1 MIQQSAQ
8 KAATPPH
15 QRRTAERDG
24 RPTGADQPL
33 TPHTPLTSHALHA
46 PPAPHPSLAEDYGTL
61 TAALAEDSTT
71 LADARELYRR
81 ALADPEWD
89 PSPARARLGWDDD
102 RFIRAIELLDTMG
115 LLAPAATTPSG
126 WTTLSPTS
134 AISRLLADEERR
146 VSTRL
151 AEAAAARHTLARLLT
166 DFHPL
171 HADQLSG
178 AATELVIGPARVT
191 AMLEDVVRRARSDFL
206 SLHPGPPVA
215 REMLEAGL
223 SRDKLLLERGVTI
236 RSVHLGSSAATPALH
251 GYLAELS
258 WAGARVR
265 TAQTLP
271 MRMILVDGSLAVL
284 PAPAVPDEIA
294 ALVVHGEQL
303 VAVFRQLFEHCW
315 SLSADF
321 APTHTGP
328 AAPDPDLTERHH
340 EILRML
346 ASGLTDESM
355 ARRLAVS
362 ERTIRRLV
370 AEITQRLGADSR
382 FQAGVIATQL
392 GWLDQ
397 TTPARTTT

>member
-15 QRRTAERDG
+15 QRRTADRDR
-24 RPTGADQPL
+24 RPTGADQPYA
-33 TPHTPLTSHALHA
+33 PLT
-46 PPAPHPSLAEDYGTL
+46 EDCGTL
-61 TAALAEDSTT
+61 TAALAEDSTA

-115 LLAPAATTPSG
+115 LLTPAASTPSG

-134 AISRLLADEERR
+134 AIGRLLADEEQR
-146 VSTRL
+146 VATRL

-171 HADQLSG
+171 HVNQLSG
-178 AATELVIGPARVT
+178 TATELVVGPARVT
-191 AMLEDVVRRARSDFL
+191 AMLEDVVRRARTDFL
-206 SLHPGPPVA
+206 TLHPGPPVP
-215 REMLEAGL
+215 REMLAAGL
-223 SRDKLLLERGVTI
+223 ARDRLLLERGVTI
-236 RSVHLGSSAATPALH
+236 RSVHLGSSAATPGLH

-258 WAGARVR
+258 AAGARVR

-271 MRMILVDGSLAVL
+271 MRMILVDASLAVL
-284 PAPAVPDEIA
+284 PAPAVPDELA

-321 APTHTGP
+321 APVHAGP
-328 AAPDPDLTERHH
+328 AAVDPDLTERHH

-346 ASGLTDESM
+346 ASGLTDEAM

-362 ERTIRRLV
+362 ERTVRRLV

-382 FQAGVIATQL
+382 FQAGVIATRL
-392 GWLDQ
+392 GWLDSH
-397 TTPARTTT
+397 PL